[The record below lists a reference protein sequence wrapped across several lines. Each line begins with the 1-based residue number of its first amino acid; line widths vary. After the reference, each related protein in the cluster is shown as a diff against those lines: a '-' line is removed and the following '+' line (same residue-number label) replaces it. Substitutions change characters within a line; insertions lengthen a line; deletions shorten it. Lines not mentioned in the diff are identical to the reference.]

1 MIALLIIGGIVLI
14 LLILLNLPITADI
27 SYISEVFDLKVKYLG
42 ILCYPRPEKP
52 EKPAKPKKRR
62 KRKKKKSQKDIQ
74 KKTTSEKY
82 MTEAETKQTPP
93 TEQVEKKPEEKLP
106 PKENAEKKKPEK
118 VDMGEEKEDAKQK
131 LQDIKEKIKL
141 VKRILISSKKGLR
154 MLLRDIKIY
163 DIFIDIDVADLDAAE
178 AAISYGK
185 MNAIVYNAISFIR
198 VFFTISLKKII
209 INCKYNSDESRY
221 DFAASV
227 RIRPS
232 VIILAVI
239 SIAFNYYVNLKK
251 EEKNKDIE
259 RNVEKHERASN

>member
-1 MIALLIIGGIVLI
+1 MIALLITGGIVLI

-42 ILCYPRPEKP
+42 ILFYPRPEKP
-52 EKPAKPKKRR
+52 DKPIKPKKRR
-62 KRKKKKSQKDIQ
+62 RRKKKKNQQNIQ
-74 KKTTSEKY
+74 KKTTSEKNT
-82 MTEAETKQTPP
+82 TEVKSKEPLS
-93 TEQVEKKPEEKLP
+93 EQSEKKPEKNLP
-106 PKENAEKKKPEK
+106 PKENMSKQKPEK
-118 VDMGEEKEDAKQK
+118 ADVDNEKEDAKQK
-131 LQDIKEKIKL
+131 LQEIKEKIRL
-141 VKRILISSKKGLR
+141 VKRILVSSKKGLR
-154 MLLRDIKIY
+154 MLLKDIKIY

-209 INCKYNSDESRY
+209 INCKYNSDECKY
-221 DFAASV
+221 DFAASI

-232 VIILAVI
+232 VIILALL
-239 SIAFNYYVNLKK
+239 SIIFNYCVNLKN